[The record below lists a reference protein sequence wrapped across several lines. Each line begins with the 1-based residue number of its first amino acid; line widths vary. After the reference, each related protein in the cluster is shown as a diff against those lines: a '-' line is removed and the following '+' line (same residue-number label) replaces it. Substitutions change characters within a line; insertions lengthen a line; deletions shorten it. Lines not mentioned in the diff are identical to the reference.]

1 MAAYD
6 LYGVKN
12 LSVSAARSK
21 VEESLELSLDRR
33 ESGYHGGEYYFFG
46 NKESEHLTLK
56 NNIDPFDG
64 EAVEQEFPEY
74 PVLLYVDSTGRAEE
88 ITKKLA
94 EEFFL
99 LRREL
104 LD

>member
-12 LSVSAARSK
+12 LSVSAARLK
-21 VEESLELSLDRR
+21 VEESLNLSLDRR
-33 ESGYHGGEYYFFG
+33 ESTYHGGEYFFFG

-56 NNIDPFDG
+56 NNIDPIDG
-64 EAVEQEFPEY
+64 EAVEQEFSEY

-88 ITKKLA
+88 IAERLA
-94 EEFFL
+94 EDFFL
-99 LRREL
+99 LRHEL

>member
-12 LSVSAARSK
+12 LSVSAARLK
-21 VEESLELSLDRR
+21 VDESLKLSLERR
-33 ESGYHGGEYYFFG
+33 ESSYHGGEYYFFG
-46 NKESEHLTLK
+46 NRESEHLTLK
-56 NNIDPFDG
+56 NNIDPIDG

-88 ITKKLA
+88 IAVRLA
-94 EEFFL
+94 EDFFL
-99 LRREL
+99 LRHEL